1 MVKELEVKILNI
13 DPDYIEKK
21 IQSLGGKLISKEQ
34 QINTLIDSNNRP
46 IKSYLD
52 AYLRIRQTKDLLSNI
67 ETTTLTLKKNIENKN
82 LRENIE
88 LNTNVEDKDTMLLI
102 LQELGFDKTS
112 VGYKERTSYRLE
124 GARLDLDVWDKDTYP
139 NPYIEIEVDSVD
151 TLENIIEIL
160 EIPKEN
166 ISKKS
171 IVELRQDL
179 HLE

>member
-1 MVKELEVKILNI
+1 MVKELEVKVLNI
-13 DPDYIEKK
+13 NPDYIEKK

-52 AYLRIRQTKDLLSNI
+52 AYLRIRQTKDLLSND
-67 ETTTLTLKKNIENKN
+67 ETTTLTLKKNIENKD

-112 VGYKERTSYRLE
+112 VGYKERTSYSLE
-124 GARLDLDVWDKDTYP
+124 GARLDLDVWDKNTYP
-139 NPYIEIEVDSVD
+139 NPYIEIEVDSID
-151 TLENIIEIL
+151 TLQNIIEIL

-166 ISKKS
+166 ISTKS